1 MTLMAANQPTEIEQ
15 FANNAFFGLVRFLS
29 NPKIF
34 DEISH
39 YLEENAEYL
48 PGMTIFDDAWQLYLE
63 KMN

>member
-1 MTLMAANQPTEIEQ
+1 LDSS
-15 FANNAFFGLVRFLS
+15 F
-29 NPKIF
+29 PKQSQDF